1 MSDRLQ
7 AVVSRLR
14 ADVDSAPVERAAFE
28 RLAFMVDYEHFLTF
42 GAAITGATWQLGP
55 VGPTCP
61 ELAEGANG
69 TPEVEAGAL
78 SPEEALTVERVMA
91 RWVDDPAA
99 LERWLRE
106 DEFLAQF
113 SEGEA
118 IDFARFT
125 DPLADPATQAAVM
138 SDRDLHASVSRA
150 RARTRPRG
158 AQREGI
164 AR

>member
-1 MSDRLQ
+1 MERLCAEVGLAPLDRACL
-7 AVVSRLR
+7 
-14 ADVDSAPVERAAFE
+14 E

-42 GAAITGATWQLGP
+42 GSAITEAAWRMSASGPAPAEDEAEREPDAAADTLGP
-55 VGPTCP
+55 
-61 ELAEGANG
+61 
-69 TPEVEAGAL
+69 
-78 SPEEALTVERVMA
+78 EERLTVERVMA
-91 RWVDDPAA
+91 RWGDDPAA

-113 SEGEA
+113 SDGEA

-125 DPLADPATQAAVM
+125 DPLADPAAQAAVM
-138 SDRDLHASVSRA
+138 LDRDLHASVRRA
-150 RARTRPRG
+150 RAQARPRG